1 LRVGGFVV
9 IVVFAAGSLDV
20 GTGGYCAAGQ
30 LHEAMERKGHELTIK
45 LIAASQP
52 CTASATEDT
61 LGVAQ
66 SANVRAGRLTEAILV
81 REGYDPATIAGTDAK
96 DTQRQEALEDV
107 GTGGTS
113 AIERQRDR
121 RALRVGI
128 DRTVSLL
135 AGVLGLGGE
144 SDVEAGNEILR
155 GRWVGAF
162 CGETRREI
170 VQSVVSAEVSSNLC
184 QAGLLECG
192 LVCWHWRVRSVG
204 IGG

>member
-1 LRVGGFVV
+1 
-9 IVVFAAGSLDV
+9 
-20 GTGGYCAAGQ
+20 
-30 LHEAMERKGHELTIK
+30 MERKGHELTIK

-61 LGVAQ
+61 LAVAQ

-128 DRTVSLL
+128 NRTVSLL
-135 AGVLGLGGE
+135 AGVLGLGVKAT
-144 SDVEAGNEILR
+144 SRLAMRFCVAGGL
-155 GRWVGAF
+155 GH
-162 CGETRREI
+162 
-170 VQSVVSAEVSSNLC
+170 SVAR
-184 QAGLLECG
+184 QG
-192 LVCWHWRVRSVG
+192 VRSCRAWSAQRSVPTCVRQACWNVC
-204 IGG
+204 